1 MCARLPATAEEFL
14 DVNGVGRQKAQRYG
28 DQFLREIAEFT
39 AEHGGVDRI
48 RPAGSPDGPEKKSKR
63 KRKETVP
70 KQPFRLTA
78 EEAEKFEAAG
88 VCSPGQLAKAMREL
102 TDRPDLEKLYGTAIC
117 ARLAE
122 EGWLE
127 NRGGNFYPTEQGMA
141 AGITAEE
148 KPASR
153 GRPMWPC
160 PLAKRYRSM
169 CCGCIRRTAGL
180 EEPWQAVV
188 KIANLLV

>member
-1 MCARLPATAEEFL
+1 MCARLPVTEEEFL

-28 DQFLREIAEFT
+28 DQFLREIAEFA

-127 NRGGNFYPTEQGMA
+127 KRGSDFYPTEKGTG
-141 AGITAEE
+141 AGITGEE
-148 KPASR
+148 KTGQQGKTYVTLSL
-153 GRPMWPC
+153 G
-160 PLAKRYRSM
+160 
-169 CCGCIRRTAGL
+169 
-180 EEPWQAVV
+180 EETQKHVLRMYTEV
-188 KIANLLV
+188 